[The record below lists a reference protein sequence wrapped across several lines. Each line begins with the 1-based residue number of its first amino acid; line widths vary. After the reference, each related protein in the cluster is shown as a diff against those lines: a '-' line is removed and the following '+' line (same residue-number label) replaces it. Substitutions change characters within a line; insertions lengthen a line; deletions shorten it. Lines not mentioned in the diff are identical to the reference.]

1 MPPDAS
7 ALPTAPR
14 PENRLRSPAMRN
26 HWVPQ
31 LLAGL
36 VIAGAAAVWLS
47 VTQSFP
53 PSADRALH
61 REIGETLAHEALAR
75 LAKDAEITVITRDTA
90 DFPQPAL
97 DQLMAGF
104 TRTVRQA
111 NARIGTVRPLEVDP
125 LRLVEVPSGD
135 FVSLLRRA
143 KPGDVIVSLMGP
155 PLLTPDDQRQLG
167 PVRARV
173 VAFCPG
179 ALPAQIDLRRLFAD
193 GLIHAAVVNRPAR
206 TDSAAKPRALNFDQS
221 YRVVTATNI
230 GALYLN

>member
-1 MPPDAS
+1 
-7 ALPTAPR
+7 
-14 PENRLRSPAMRN
+14 MRN

-36 VIAGAAAVWLS
+36 VIAAAAVVWFSLA
-47 VTQSFP
+47 QSLP
-53 PSADRALH
+53 PSVDRTLH
-61 REIGETLAHEALAR
+61 RELGEALAREALAR
-75 LAKDAEITVITRDTA
+75 LGKEAEITVITRDTT

-97 DQLMAGF
+97 DHLLAGF
-104 TRTVRQA
+104 TRTARKA
-111 NARIGTVRPLEVDP
+111 NARIAAVRALEVDP

-135 FVSLLRRA
+135 FISLLRRA

-167 PVRARV
+167 PVHARV

-193 GLIHAAVVNRPAR
+193 GLIHAAVVSQRAR
-206 TDSAAKPRALNFDQS
+206 ADGATKPLPLTFEQS
-221 YRVVTATNI
+221 YRVVTATNV